1 MEIKRKKR
9 IYTIFIT
16 YLAVFLGQCAFL
28 AVIAYIALNIMINTG
43 FLLPAV
49 YTLNSLE
56 AAAGAI
62 KEAGRVE
69 QDIIPE
75 GAGYGVYDAQGNYL
89 YGNYEEEEQKKAW
102 EYKESGDTQPGI
114 KTFYRFIERAGG
126 ETCIVRYDILAQFAD
141 PWLRERLPNA
151 EWMFCAFI
159 LVVFLLQTA
168 WTARS
173 FGRYL
178 SRRLKTLKEAT
189 DRIKESNLEF
199 AREYSDIREIDD
211 VLESLFKMKEALKKS
226 LEEQWKSEEVKKEQV
241 AALAH
246 DIKTPLTVI
255 RGNAELIH
263 ETSCDA
269 EVVEYNRYVAESVKE
284 IEDYLVVLQDTLRS
298 EGENREEMKRL
309 SAEAFIRQL
318 AEKTENLGIGKKIK
332 VNTKIEAAGADMLVQ
347 EEKLY
352 RAFMNILA
360 NAIEYTPVNGCICI
374 DADVKKEES
383 GKWLETVVT
392 DDGPGFTREELKA
405 APDQFFQG
413 DRSRHRKGHYGMG
426 LYIADSFIRQQGGT
440 MEAGNCT
447 EPGGARIIVRIPI
460 YVC

>member
-16 YLAVFLGQCAFL
+16 YLAVFLGQCALL
-28 AVIAYIALNIMINTG
+28 AAIAYIALNIMISTG

-49 YTLNSLE
+49 YTLNGLE

-69 QDIIPE
+69 QDIIPD

-151 EWMFCAFI
+151 EWMFCAVI

-199 AREYSDIREIDD
+199 VREYSDIREIDD

-263 ETSCDA
+263 ETASDTD
-269 EVVEYNRYVAESVKE
+269 VKEYNRYVAESVKE
-284 IEDYLVVLQDTLRS
+284 IEDYLVVLQETLRS
-298 EGENREEMKRL
+298 EGVTQEEKKRL
-309 SAEAFIRQL
+309 SAEAFMRQL

-332 VNTKIEAAGADMLVQ
+332 VNTNIEAAGADVLVQ

-374 DADVKKEES
+374 DASVKKEEA
-383 GKWLETVVT
+383 GEWMETVIA
-392 DDGPGFTREELKA
+392 DNGPGFTREELKA

-440 MEAGNCT
+440 MEVENSAET
-447 EPGGARIIVRIPI
+447 GGARIKVRIPLLI
-460 YVC
+460 G

>member
-62 KEAGRVE
+62 KEARRVE

-151 EWMFCAFI
+151 EWLFCAFI

-374 DADVKKEES
+374 DAGVKKEES

-447 EPGGARIIVRIPI
+447 EPGGARIIVRIPL

>member
-1 MEIKRKKR
+1 M
-9 IYTIFIT
+9 
-16 YLAVFLGQCAFL
+16 FLGQCAFL